1 MPLQKL
7 PVVVYVCYTILV
19 CENRPVFFRVTDLTS
34 ELESQRAE
42 MEELRNK
49 LNWEETQRR
58 KLHNMVQELK
68 VGHQLTAANSTKCY
82 APP

>member
-1 MPLQKL
+1 L
-7 PVVVYVCYTILV
+7 
-19 CENRPVFFRVTDLTS
+19 FFRVTDLTS

-68 VGHQLTAANSTKCY
+68 VGHLFTTANSTKCY

>member
-1 MPLQKL
+1 MPLQRL
-7 PVVVYVCYTILV
+7 VVYQYVRYTYVKID
-19 CENRPVFFRVTDLTS
+19 RFFRVTDLTS

-68 VGHQLTAANSTKCY
+68 VGHQLTATKSTKCDVH
-82 APP
+82 P

>member
-1 MPLQKL
+1 MK
-7 PVVVYVCYTILV
+7 ID
-19 CENRPVFFRVTDLTS
+19 RFFRVTDLTS
-34 ELESQRAE
+34 ELESQKAE

-68 VGHQLTAANSTKCY
+68 VGHQ
-82 APP
+82 

>member
-1 MPLQKL
+1 
-7 PVVVYVCYTILV
+7 VYRTYGIPYWYVKIDW
-19 CENRPVFFRVTDLTS
+19 FSRVTDLTS

-68 VGHQLTAANSTKCY
+68 VGLLFTTANSTKCY
-82 APP
+82 AAP

>member
-1 MPLQKL
+1 
-7 PVVVYVCYTILV
+7 
-19 CENRPVFFRVTDLTS
+19 VFFRVTDLTS

-68 VGHQLTAANSTKCY
+68 VGLQLTAANSTNCY

>member
-1 MPLQKL
+1 VK
-7 PVVVYVCYTILV
+7 ID
-19 CENRPVFFRVTDLTS
+19 RFFRVTDLTS
-34 ELESQRAE
+34 QLESQRVE

-68 VGHQLTAANSTKCY
+68 VGHLFTTAYSTKCY